1 MRLDHLARRVYA
13 ERHRRHLLARRAL
26 LRLPRRVLA
35 RSLELSALAEPG
47 DWYPMITALWSSRI
61 TKHPSARLELGGQ
74 LLLGGWDGGP
84 QTEERTRI
92 SLGKDSVL
100 RTEGNVVIGSG
111 THIVVGP
118 GARLTLGPDSIISS
132 KCRVVCR
139 DSITLKAG
147 AGISWDSLIMDSDHH
162 AIVVDGQARPRQ
174 APIEIGEW
182 VWSGA
187 GVKIMK
193 GVTIG
198 DRAVIATGAVVVS
211 DVAPHT
217 LVGGVPARVIRA
229 DVDWQI

>member
-1 MRLDHLARRVYA
+1 MRLDHLARRVYS
-13 ERHRRHLLARRAL
+13 ERQRLLDPKAL
-26 LRLPRRVLA
+26 LRQPPGVVA

-47 DWYPMITALWSSRI
+47 DWFPMITALWSSRI
-61 TKHPSARLELGGQ
+61 QKHPSARLELGGH

-84 QTEERTRI
+84 QTEERTKI
-92 SLGKDSVL
+92 SLGPGSLL

-118 GARLTLGPDSIISS
+118 GAQVTLGPDSIISS

-147 AGISWDSLIMDSDHH
+147 AGLSWDTLVMDTDHH
-162 AIVVDGQARPRQ
+162 ALVVDGVKRPRH

-182 VWSGA
+182 VWGGA
-187 GVKIMK
+187 GIKIMK

-198 DRAVIATGAVVVS
+198 DRAVIATGSVVVS
-211 DVAPHT
+211 DVPAHA
-217 LVGGVPARVIRA
+217 LVGGVPARVLRQN
-229 DVDWQI
+229 VDWII

>member
-1 MRLDHLARRVYA
+1 MRLDQVARRIYA
-13 ERHRRHLLARRAL
+13 ERERLLSPKGM
-26 LRLPRRVLA
+26 LRQPPGVLA

-47 DWYPMITALWSSRI
+47 DWFPMITALWSSRI
-61 TKHPSARLELGGQ
+61 NKHPSARVELGGH

-84 QTEERTRI
+84 QTEERTKI
-92 SLGKDSVL
+92 SLGEGSVL

-118 GARLTLGPDSIISS
+118 RARLTLGPDSIISS

-139 DSITLKAG
+139 QSITLKSG
-147 AGISWDSLIMDSDHH
+147 AGISWDTLIMDTDHH
-162 AIVVDGQARPRQ
+162 ALVVDGEPRPRHG
-174 APIEIGEW
+174 PIEIGEW

-211 DVAPHT
+211 DVPAHT
-217 LVGGVPARVIRA
+217 LVGGVPARVLKT
-229 DVDWQI
+229 DVDWRI